1 MYHIEKAHYI
11 VDEMVANGAI
21 VENNKANVLK
31 PLALMDKSGSSEDS
45 IFSLKLS

>member
-1 MYHIEKAHYI
+1 MFHLEKAHYI

-31 PLALMDKSGSSEDS
+31 PLVLMDKSTSAEES
-45 IFSLKLS
+45 IFSSRR